1 MGNHTNIEKMSREA
15 LLADLTPEQREFLDK
30 VRAGKKDPVFFAE
43 NLLGVKLHDGQKLWL
58 WMTTRTQ
65 SEQAY
70 DLGALLGTWKSRGE
84 FDELLARN
92 PDFSKNIL
100 VPSNRWGKTLV
111 TSVKHVWYNYY
122 KVGVRAKGKE
132 WAAIRCGTL
141 NLSPHSNQA
150 QAGFDYIVDILASK
164 LISTIAGNTI
174 NNKCIIPDFY
184 VSDSV
189 QKRQIFFKNGTS
201 YKAVPTGEDQASSL
215 AGTPYL
221 YISYDECAQCY
232 SDDTEVLTDLGWK
245 KFYNVA
251 IGELVPSIN
260 IETGLVEKV
269 KVKSVINEPY
279 EGDMIQFGGEKQ
291 QFTDLLVTPN
301 HKMLVAKS
309 KGANQYGSFAFEEAG
324 NLIGKQFK
332 LNQSFTATGRESA
345 YFMIPAYRNKMSGSG
360 LYVRGERKVVVE
372 DFLLFLGLYISE
384 GSVWK
389 GRITISQTEK
399 GKAFYVIPKLLD
411 SMGFSWSLNNKVGY
425 HVFDKQLAEFI
436 KYFVPCLAE
445 NKRIPRETLNL
456 SPRLLRLLFDGLILG
471 DGSYKKSG
479 KGCGIYGTTSKG
491 LADDVMELCL
501 RIGLVPSLKADRGGS
516 GGFIKG
522 RKIKGSL
529 DFYRI
534 QFRKRGQ
541 FPRINHHPKNTAHA
555 SVKKVFYSGNIACL
569 ALEKNHTLM
578 VRRNGRVAWSGNS
591 LHLKQELPAKI
602 MSRLIDFGGP
612 LDLVSTPEV
621 DKPSHQYF
629 FHISKLGLKGEEGWW
644 TLLGKISDNIFLGPV
659 ERDRIAAQIRS
670 TDPAKYR
677 QVMFGEF
684 VTTGKKMFDSILI
697 ERIWDADVPEMPK
710 YEHKYLVIGD
720 WGFADTGDPT
730 VFYVL
735 DYTEC
740 LNEKVP
746 KHLRKVRI
754 SFREEIR
761 GGSPFAVLARARMLQ
776 REWNGAKFL
785 HDSGAMGGV
794 IIKKMLVEM
803 GMTDVLDFN
812 AGGDKADMLFCLLMA
827 MTRNRKTELD
837 PENKVIELNPEFG
850 AIRGYHITQL
860 EEQMGNYQYN
870 PEKGITDKKLEQDDV
885 MCLGMGIWYLERKMF
900 KNTVTRFDFNPF
912 ANRVEDIF
920 AQKSGQKVPV
930 RIIDIPEKRIW

>member
-65 SEQAY
+65 AEQAY

-132 WAAIRCGTL
+132 WAAIRCGTM

-221 YISYDECAQCY
+221 YISYDECAQ
-232 SDDTEVLTDLGWK
+232 
-245 KFYNVA
+245 
-251 IGELVPSIN
+251 
-260 IETGLVEKV
+260 
-269 KVKSVINEPY
+269 
-279 EGDMIQFGGEKQ
+279 
-291 QFTDLLVTPN
+291 
-301 HKMLVAKS
+301 
-309 KGANQYGSFAFEEAG
+309 
-324 NLIGKQFK
+324 
-332 LNQSFTATGRESA
+332 
-345 YFMIPAYRNKMSGSG
+345 
-360 LYVRGERKVVVE
+360 
-372 DFLLFLGLYISE
+372 
-384 GSVWK
+384 
-389 GRITISQTEK
+389 
-399 GKAFYVIPKLLD
+399 
-411 SMGFSWSLNNKVGY
+411 
-425 HVFDKQLAEFI
+425 
-436 KYFVPCLAE
+436 
-445 NKRIPRETLNL
+445 
-456 SPRLLRLLFDGLILG
+456 
-471 DGSYKKSG
+471 
-479 KGCGIYGTTSKG
+479 
-491 LADDVMELCL
+491 
-501 RIGLVPSLKADRGGS
+501 
-516 GGFIKG
+516 
-522 RKIKGSL
+522 
-529 DFYRI
+529 
-534 QFRKRGQ
+534 
-541 FPRINHHPKNTAHA
+541 
-555 SVKKVFYSGNIACL
+555 
-569 ALEKNHTLM
+569 
-578 VRRNGRVAWSGNS
+578 S

-644 TLLGKISDNIFLGPV
+644 TLLGKISDNIFLGPI